1 VWYLFA
7 IIFVKTKTQICHLFR
22 PLVCRSE
29 TMSQIEQMIYRISTT
44 SRTLHIAQIHWH
56 NWYYLSEYMI
66 RYGLLKGRAFMSI
79 NVKEYRRVNHI
90 GTIQRNW
97 QHLEHKTK
105 TNKVKIQICH
115 LFRPLVCRSDNFLF
129 TLLVFLCG

>member
-1 VWYLFA
+1 
-7 IIFVKTKTQICHLFR
+7 
-22 PLVCRSE
+22 
-29 TMSQIEQMIYRISTT
+29 MSQIEQMIYRISTT
-44 SRTLHIAQIHWH
+44 SRTLQIAQIHWH

-90 GTIQRNW
+90 WTIQRNW

-105 TNKVKIQICH
+105 TNKVKIQHNICWTH
-115 LFRPLVCRSDNFLF
+115 KGNNKITELRTILQRESQNS
-129 TLLVFLCG
+129 

>member
-1 VWYLFA
+1 
-7 IIFVKTKTQICHLFR
+7 
-22 PLVCRSE
+22 
-29 TMSQIEQMIYRISTT
+29 MSQIEQMIYRISTT

-90 GTIQRNW
+90 WTIQRNW

-105 TNKVKIQICH
+105 TNKVKIQHIYVGHSYPQRNTNNVNKKLSLLQTSGRNKWHICV
-115 LFRPLVCRSDNFLF
+115 FVF
-129 TLLVFLCG
+129 TKMIANKYHTTKTH